1 MRTTNEQT
9 LINIRLPINWASYIA
24 NNVND
29 SLEVGEEQLI
39 EKTLD
44 LIGVKKEDNIDVL
57 DDIYFE
63 RPFYPELLAGDYCTY
78 IFNVTEK

>member
-1 MRTTNEQT
+1 MKTTNEQT

-24 NNVND
+24 NNVDD
-29 SLEVGEEQLI
+29 SLEVGEKQLI
-39 EKTLD
+39 KKTLD
-44 LIGVKKEDNIDVL
+44 LIGVKKENNIDVL

-78 IFNVTEK
+78 IFNVTK